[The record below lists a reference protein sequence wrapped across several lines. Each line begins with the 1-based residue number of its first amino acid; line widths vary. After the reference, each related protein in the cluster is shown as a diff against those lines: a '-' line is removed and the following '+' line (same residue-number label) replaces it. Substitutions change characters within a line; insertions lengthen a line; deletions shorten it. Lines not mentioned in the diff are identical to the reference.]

1 MMHMRE
7 SLSRRLRS
15 AAFQRLALAVSLGF
29 CLLGVGAHPVWFSA
43 AFLFQALA
51 LIPRPRTQIF
61 GWLLAAL
68 SVSWFLFLGDH
79 RSDEGM
85 VPPAQ
90 AIAVPDAR

>member
-1 MMHMRE
+1 MMHLQG

-15 AAFQRLALAVSLGF
+15 AAFHRAALVISFGF

-43 AFLFQALA
+43 AFLFQALG

-79 RSDEGM
+79 RSGEGM
-85 VPPAQ
+85 VSPDQ
-90 AIAVPDAR
+90 AIAVPVAH